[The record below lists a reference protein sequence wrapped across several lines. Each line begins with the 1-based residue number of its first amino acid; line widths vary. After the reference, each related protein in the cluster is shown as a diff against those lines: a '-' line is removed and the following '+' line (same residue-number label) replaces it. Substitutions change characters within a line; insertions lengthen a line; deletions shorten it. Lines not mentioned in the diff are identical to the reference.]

1 MPQSRNA
8 SFGWAIASVLVA
20 MMVIQ
25 SGASLAK
32 TLFPV
37 IGPEGTT
44 ALRVGF
50 AALILSMVFRPWK
63 NWPARKDQKALWL
76 YGISLGGMNLMF
88 YMAIERIPLG
98 IAVALEF
105 TGPLAVALL
114 SSKRKL
120 DLLWVALA
128 MAGIALLLPWQTDA
142 SALDPL
148 GVALALGAG
157 ACWAGYIIFGQKTGG
172 ALHGGTAVA
181 LGMAVA
187 ALFLFPIGLASAGT
201 ALFSWTVLPF
211 AFAVALLSS
220 AIPYSL
226 EMVALKRLPAQSF
239 SILMSLEPA
248 IAALAGLIILAEQ
261 LSLLQW
267 LAIFSVIAASLG
279 SSLTAGKKPVTEPIS

>member
-1 MPQSRNA
+1 MPHSRHA
-8 SFGWAIASVLVA
+8 SFWWAIASVLVA
-20 MMVIQ
+20 MVVIQ

-50 AALILSMVFRPWK
+50 AALILCLVFQPWRK
-63 NWPARKDQKALWL
+63 WPAKQDQKALCF

-88 YMAIERIPLG
+88 YLAIERIPLG

-128 MAGIALLLPWQTDA
+128 MAGIGLLLPWQTQA
-142 SALDPL
+142 TALDPL

-172 ALHGGTAVA
+172 AVHGGTAVA

-187 ALFLFPIGLASAGT
+187 AMFLFPIGLVSAGST
-201 ALFSWTVLPF
+201 LFSWSVLPF

-239 SILMSLEPA
+239 SILMSMEPA

-279 SSLTAGKKPVTEPIS
+279 SSLTAAKKPVTDVVS

>member
-8 SFGWAIASVLVA
+8 SFWWAIASVLVA
-20 MMVIQ
+20 MMAIQ

-32 TLFPV
+32 TLFPI

-50 AALILSMVFRPWK
+50 AALILFLVFQPWK
-63 NWPARKDQKALWL
+63 KWPAKQDQKALWF
-76 YGISLGGMNLMF
+76 YGVCLGGMNLMF
-88 YMAIERIPLG
+88 YLAIERIPLG

-128 MAGIALLLPWQTDA
+128 MAGIALLLPWQTEA
-142 SALDPL
+142 TALDPA

-157 ACWAGYIIFGQKTGG
+157 ACWAGYIIFGQKTGS
-172 ALHGGTAVA
+172 AVHGGTAVA

-187 ALFLFPIGLASAGT
+187 ALFLFPIGLASAGSS
-201 ALFSWTVLPF
+201 LFSWTVLPF

-248 IAALAGLIILAEQ
+248 IAALAALIILAEQ

-267 LAIFSVIAASLG
+267 LAIFAVIAASLG
-279 SSLTAGKKPVTEPIS
+279 SSLTARKTPAPEMVT

>member
-1 MPQSRNA
+1 MPSLSRQL
-8 SFGWAIASVLVA
+8 FFAILSVVIA
-20 MMVIQ
+20 MIVIQ

-32 TLFPV
+32 TLFPL

-50 AALILSMVFRPWK
+50 AALMLALVFKPWRHWPSGKSRQAILF
-63 NWPARKDQKALWL
+63 
-76 YGISLGGMNLMF
+76 YGVCLGGMNLLF
-88 YMAIERIPLG
+88 YLSIARIPLG

-128 MAGIALLLPWQTDA
+128 ITGIACLLPWQGEH
-142 SALDPL
+142 SALDPV
-148 GVALALGAG
+148 GVLLALGAG
-157 ACWAGYIIFGQKTGG
+157 ACWAGYIIYGQRSGG
-172 ALHGGTAVA
+172 AVSGGAAVAMGMGIAACFLVPIGVVSAGSALLNSEVIWFGLAVA
-181 LGMAVA
+181 LM
-187 ALFLFPIGLASAGT
+187 
-201 ALFSWTVLPF
+201 
-211 AFAVALLSS
+211 SS

-226 EMVALKRLPAQSF
+226 EMIALKRLPAQSF

-248 IAALAGLIILAEQ
+248 IAALAGLLILSEQ

-267 LAIFSVIAASLG
+267 SAIAAVILASLG
-279 SSLTAGKKPVTEPIS
+279 SSLTHAK

>member
-1 MPQSRNA
+1 MPALSRQ
-8 SFGWAIASVLVA
+8 FLFAIVSVLIA

-25 SGASLAK
+25 SGASIAK
-32 TLFPV
+32 TLFPL

-50 AALILSMVFRPWK
+50 AAILLSLVFQPWRH
-63 NWPARKDQKALWL
+63 WPEGKSRQAIVL
-76 YGISLGGMNLMF
+76 YGLCLGGMNLMF
-88 YMAIERIPLG
+88 YLAIARIPLG

-128 MAGIALLLPWQTDA
+128 ILGITCLLPWQGEQA
-142 SALDPL
+142 ALDPL
-148 GVALALGAG
+148 GVVLALGAG
-157 ACWAGYIIFGQKTGG
+157 ACWAGYIIYGQRSGG
-172 ALHGGTAVA
+172 AISGGAAVA
-181 LGMAVA
+181 MGMGVA
-187 ALFLFPIGLASAGT
+187 ACFLVPVGVVSAGT
-201 ALFSWTVLPF
+201 ALLDGSVLLF
-211 AFAVALLSS
+211 GLVVALMSS

-248 IAALAGLIILAEQ
+248 IAALAGLLILSEQ

-267 LAIFSVIAASLG
+267 GAIVAVITASLG
-279 SSLTAGKKPVTEPIS
+279 SSLTAKKAP